1 MRIYPGKGTA
11 GLKRSYVAHAAISA
25 NRQIPIGL
33 WNPDGAPDS
42 LFRTGAR
49 LSLYKGNG
57 PGGLMTGRQMA
68 IDLGAYDWTVGV
80 SDVGLTGHADVIVRK
95 KGTGRVYLLQGSTKG
110 FAKPVLIGTGM
121 GIYDK
126 AT

>member
-25 NRQIPIGL
+25 YRQIPIGL

-57 PGGLMTGRQMA
+57 PGGLMKGRPMA

-95 KGTGRVYLLQGSTKG
+95 KGTGRLYLLQGSTKG
-110 FAKPVLIGTGM
+110 FARPVLLGTGM